1 MYYDLSTS
9 SHSNLDFVVPSV
21 RQGNLQ
27 LQINFSKTTTKDLTL
42 LIFAEYPTLIKINA
56 ARQVSMSY

>member
-1 MYYDLSTS
+1 M
-9 SHSNLDFVVPSV
+9 PSV

-42 LIFAEYPTLIKINA
+42 LIFAEYPTLIKVNE